1 MHQRVA
7 ATAARPSA
15 LTAIAL
21 VVTAALLTDLSAQLS
36 LGWPVPITFQT
47 LVVLG
52 SGAYLGARL
61 GVASQLLYLAQGA
74 AGLPVFAKGD
84 SGYMWLT
91 AVNPLHPSGGYL
103 WGFPLAALVTGLI
116 CDRWGR
122 SFYVTVP
129 AMLAGS
135 VALYLPGLLWLRDS
149 LALTW
154 YQTQDA
160 GLRPFVLGDL
170 CKIAAAAAIVDPAAP
185 WGRFLYRWTRA
196 A

>member
-1 MHQRVA
+1 MQQRVA
-7 ATAARPSA
+7 TTAARPSV

-21 VVTAALLTDLSAQLS
+21 VVAAALLTDLAAQVS

-61 GVASQLLYLAQGA
+61 GLAAQLLYIAQGA
-74 AGLPVFAKGD
+74 AGLPVFANGD
-84 SGYMWLT
+84 SGYQWLT
-91 AVNPLHPSGGYL
+91 GVNSLHPSGGYL

-135 VALYLPGLLWLRDS
+135 VAIYLPGMWWLKDS
-149 LALTW
+149 LGLTW
-154 YQTQDA
+154 YQAEDF

-170 CKIAAAAAIVDPAAP
+170 CKIAAAAAVIDPAAP
-185 WGRFLYRWTRA
+185 WGRFLYRWTR
-196 A
+196 

>member
-1 MHQRVA
+1 MQQRVA
-7 ATAARPSA
+7 TTAARPSA

-21 VVTAALLTDLSAQLS
+21 VVAAALLTDLAAQVS

-61 GVASQLLYLAQGA
+61 GVASQLLYIAQGA
-74 AGLPVFAKGD
+74 AGLPVFANGD
-84 SGYMWLT
+84 SGYQWLT
-91 AVNPLHPSGGYL
+91 GVNSLHPSGGYL

-135 VALYLPGLLWLRDS
+135 VAIYLPGMWWLKDS
-149 LALTW
+149 LGLTW
-154 YQTQDA
+154 YQA
-160 GLRPFVLGDL
+160 EEFGLRPFVLGDL
-170 CKIAAAAAIVDPAAP
+170 CKIAAAAAVIDPAAP
-185 WGRFLYRWTRA
+185 WGRFLYKWTR
-196 A
+196 

>member
-1 MHQRVA
+1 MQQRVA
-7 ATAARPSA
+7 TTAAGPSA

-21 VVTAALLTDLSAQLS
+21 VVTAALLTDLAAQIS
-36 LGWPVPITFQT
+36 LGWPVPITFQS

-61 GVASQLLYLAQGA
+61 GLASQLLYIAQGA
-74 AGLPVFAKGD
+74 AGLPVFAEEH
-84 SGYMWLT
+84 SGYQWLT
-91 AVNPLHPSGGYL
+91 GVNSLHPSGGYL
-103 WGFPLAALVTGLI
+103 WGFPIAALVTGLI

-135 VALYLPGLLWLRDS
+135 VAIYLPGIWWLKDS
-149 LALTW
+149 LGLTW
-154 YQTQDA
+154 YQAEDF

-170 CKIAAAAAIVDPAAP
+170 CKILAAAAIIDPAAP
-185 WGRFLYRWTRA
+185 WGRFMYRWTR
-196 A
+196 